1 MSLKR
6 ISALI
11 GALVISLSMSAA
23 MLSVQASE
31 VTADTTVEYKDDIVY
46 VTGSFAKADS
56 GKNVL
61 FMIVPKATYT
71 QPETAVYINEGVVK
85 TDGTY
90 TFKFKTGTVDLSADE
105 YVFVMKLDGA
115 EATVS
120 AVAEKLDLDGI
131 VEITPSIDDKGRVSL
146 SFKNCYLDSV
156 NDVKLVAAEYDTKGA
171 LVKAITVDADIAF
184 GRQTQSA
191 VFAETETLSTSNK
204 IKVFMWDSFK
214 ELNPLTGVT
223 EITQ

>member
-23 MLSVQASE
+23 MLSVHASE
-31 VTADTTVEYKDDIVY
+31 VTTNTTVEYKDDIVY
-46 VTGSFAKADS
+46 VTGSFTKADS

-71 QPETAVYINEGVVK
+71 QPDTAVYINEGVVK

-105 YVFVMKLDGA
+105 YVFVMKMDGA

-120 AVAEKLDLDGI
+120 TVAEKLDLGGI
-131 VEITPSIDDKGRVSL
+131 VEITPSIDSNGKVSL
-146 SFKNCYLDSV
+146 SLKNCYLDSL

-171 LVKAITVDADIAF
+171 LVKAIIVDADIAF

-191 VFAETETLSTSNK
+191 VFAETLSTGNK
-204 IKVFMWDSFK
+204 IKVFMFDNFK